1 MMRDSPHVVAFN
13 RLTMW
18 KRSEE
23 EQPICNDS
31 VSMAERLREYS
42 TRESKAAHMKLEP
55 PSIKR
60 LLVGFHSR
68 WVCLCVRN
76 WEPDSAVF
84 GTTQRS
90 TIVFPITHVIGQ
102 VIAV

>member
-1 MMRDSPHVVAFN
+1 MMRDSPHVVVFE

-18 KRSEE
+18 KRSEK
-23 EQPICNDS
+23 EQPICTDS
-31 VSMAERLREYS
+31 VSMAERLRES
-42 TRESKAAHMKLEP
+42 QLESKAAHMKLES
-55 PSIKR
+55 PSTKR

-84 GTTQRS
+84 GATQRS
-90 TIVFPITHVIGQ
+90 TIVFPITDVIGQ